1 MHSVSRFL
9 SMFSLIAVV
18 LTACSTTPSA
28 RHAGST
34 DPQGVSVSEA
44 LVTPGATPAP
54 QNKTSASSALTA
66 KLSEIAGTVQ
76 ARQSQGA
83 SFAAATNGEILQV
96 LGQLQTQS
104 DGKARLDFS
113 TGTLVRVGPNTLFTL
128 QPSGNNSQGLIIQL
142 QLDLGQLWVILQ
154 GGGSL
159 QVQTKSGVAAV
170 LGSFLGVNYNP
181 QTGDLR
187 ITCLEG
193 HCSLTTPEGTVD
205 ITTGQA
211 AEVTGPNQTP
221 QVSTMTQQDYL
232 DWLDSN
238 PESSPYVEIT
248 ATPVTTTDATPA
260 PGANHKGG
268 QGKAKGKG
276 GGLTH

>member
-1 MHSVSRFL
+1 MRSVSRFL
-9 SMFSLIAVV
+9 SV
-18 LTACSTTPSA
+18 LALTALVLAACSTTPA
-28 RHAGST
+28 ANHAGST
-34 DPQGVSVSEA
+34 DPQAVSVSEA
-44 LVTPGATPAP
+44 NLTPGATPAP

-83 SFAAATNGEILQV
+83 SFAAATDGEILQL

-128 QPSGNNSQGLIIQL
+128 QPSGSNSQGLIIQL

-170 LGSFLGVNYNP
+170 LGSFLGVDYNP

-193 HCSLTTPEGTVD
+193 HCSLTTPAGTVD

-211 AEVTGPNQTP
+211 AEVTLSNDTP
-221 QVSTMTQQDYL
+221 QVSPMTQQDYQ

-238 PESSPYVEIT
+238 PESSPYVQTT
-248 ATPVTTTDATPA
+248 ATPVTTTDSTPA

-268 QGKAKGKG
+268 QGKGKGKG
-276 GGLTH
+276 LVP

>member
-1 MHSVSRFL
+1 MLSARRFL
-9 SMFSLIAVV
+9 SV
-18 LTACSTTPSA
+18 LALTGLVLAACSTTPA
-28 RHAGST
+28 ANRAGST
-34 DPQGVSVSEA
+34 DAQAVSVSEA
-44 LVTPGATPAP
+44 NLTPGATPAP

-83 SFAAATNGEILQV
+83 SFAAATDGEILQL

-104 DGKARLDFS
+104 DGKGRLDFS

-128 QPSGNNSQGLIIQL
+128 QPSGSNSQGLIIQL

-181 QTGDLR
+181 QTGELR

-193 HCSLTTPEGTVD
+193 HCSLTTPAGTID

-211 AEVTGPNQTP
+211 AEVTLTNQTP
-221 QVSTMTQQDYL
+221 QVSPMTQQDYQ
-232 DWLDSN
+232 DWLDNN
-238 PESSPYVEIT
+238 PEASPYVEST

-260 PGANHKGG
+260 PGTNHRGG
-268 QGKAKGKG
+268 QGKGKGKG
-276 GGLTH
+276 LVP